1 MMDYK
6 AYFIPLNPCK
16 KALNDPFGQ
25 LNIIFSLLRVL
36 VLLNIDLQLNEN
48 DLALLF
54 LSEFSIYHKA
64 MKKSDT
70 MCFKFGITQ

>member
-1 MMDYK
+1 MDYK
-6 AYFIPLNPCK
+6 AYFMPLNPCK
-16 KALNDPFGQ
+16 KTLNDPFGQ

-36 VLLNIDLQLNEN
+36 VLLNRGLQLNES
-48 DLALLF
+48 DLAILF

-70 MCFKFGITQ
+70 MCYKLGIIQ

>member
-1 MMDYK
+1 MDYK

-25 LNIIFSLLRVL
+25 LKIILSLLKML
-36 VLLNIDLQLNEN
+36 VLLNTVLQHYES

-54 LSEFSIYHKA
+54 LSEFSIFHKA

-70 MCFKFGITQ
+70 MCFKFGLTQ